1 MAKPKNL
8 TERQKVLLD
17 FVPKKFKGEQ
27 SVKVI
32 YGALIYFSR
41 CQEDRG
47 LKVFSAGNT
56 ALQEMTS
63 YGHSK
68 ISLALRWL
76 ESEKKIAKVERGTH
90 FSGKS
95 SVFTIIDNDYS
106 PIEKNSGR
114 MEQKN
119 SGRMEQKN
127 SGRMGM
133 MDISGCMDNISNN
146 QYVSDSG
153 CMSKNSGRME
163 QKNSGHR
170 EILNIRK
177 QDSEHRRGVDNQ
189 SLTDSEHRIENSG
202 CMDEN
207 PEIVDANYNY
217 NLNINYKDQQQTHAR
232 EKFENNI
239 NERLDKAACLF
250 KEVLKRL
257 SDAEKEI
264 KTLKEEIQQLKQEKK
279 QSTSTSESLNRFDR
293 VKLNEEFGTHLE
305 TCNNKNKSITERK
318 NALNNLLQLR
328 DSGNL
333 TEKQYNAVCCI
344 EDNFN
349 KEYSALKDYAR
360 FGKLYNDFN
369 QQRTDKYEDAEE
381 LFRLRDS
388 LIDNPNLEETHKKNV
403 RKYGMDNDYAMT
415 TAKDILQKERERLR

>member
-1 MAKPKNL
+1 MAKAKNL
-8 TERQKVLLD
+8 TEEQEVLLS
-17 FVPKKFKGEQ
+17 FVPKNFQGKQ
-27 SVKVI
+27 
-32 YGALIYFSR
+32 
-41 CQEDRG
+41 
-47 LKVFSAGNT
+47 
-56 ALQEMTS
+56 
-63 YGHSK
+63 
-68 ISLALRWL
+68 
-76 ESEKKIAKVERGTH
+76 SEKLVYGTLVYCGQCQKEHGFNTVSIGFDTLSEKTGYGRTMLSTVIQLLIKKKWIERVSIGNKILKTN
-90 FSGKS
+90 
-95 SVFTIIDNDYS
+95 SVFRILNIRKQDSEHRRGVDNQ
-106 PIEKNSGR
+106 PLT
-114 MEQKN
+114 
-119 SGRMEQKN
+119 
-127 SGRMGM
+127 
-133 MDISGCMDNISNN
+133 
-146 QYVSDSG
+146 DS
-153 CMSKNSGRME
+153 E
-163 QKNSGHR
+163 HR

-189 SLTDSEHRIENSG
+189 PLTDSEHRIENSG

-207 PEIVDANYNY
+207 PEIVNTKYKY
-217 NLNINYKDQQQTHAR
+217 KLKYKYKDQQQTRTR
-232 EKFENNI
+232 EEFENNI

-264 KTLKEEIQQLKQEKK
+264 KALKEEIQQLKQEKK
-279 QSTSTSESLNRFDR
+279 QSTSTSESLNSFDR
-293 VKLNEEFGTHLE
+293 TKLNEEFGTHLE